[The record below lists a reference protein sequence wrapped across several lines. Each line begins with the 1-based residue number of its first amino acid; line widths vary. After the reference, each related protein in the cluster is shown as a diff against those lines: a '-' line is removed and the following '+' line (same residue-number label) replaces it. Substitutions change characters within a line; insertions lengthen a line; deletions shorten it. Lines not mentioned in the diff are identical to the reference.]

1 MKRFAIIV
9 GLVAAALVSTAQAAE
24 RFALPQF
31 KTSYVRPL
39 TEVPPARPG
48 VYEFVDIGALLVA
61 LAAASASGAVA
72 MAATAGNATLTSK
85 IVRLNL
91 RHTWTTTMSS
101 SAYRDTLHTAY
112 TRGGITGHGEGAPI
126 VRYHEDAASAQ
137 KAVESVRELLLTAD
151 PMQFAKIMAEVF
163 KRVPGEWAGKAAIDI
178 ALMDWVGQKLGI
190 PLYSYFGLDPKD
202 TPLTTFSIGIDTP
215 EITKQKTLEAAD
227 YPVLKVKVG
236 LATDEPTIEAVRS
249 VTRKPLRVDANE
261 GWKDKEEAV
270 RKINWL
276 EKMGV
281 EFIEQPMPAEM
292 LEETRWVR
300 GRVHIP
306 IIADEAC
313 QHASDIPK
321 LRECFD
327 GVNVKLD
334 KSGGMLEGYRMIQI
348 AKALGMK
355 TMLGCM
361 ISSSVTV
368 TAAAHLSPL
377 VDFSDLDGNL
387 LISNDP
393 FHGVRVE
400 KGKLILPRG
409 PGLGLTAA
417 K

>member
-1 MKRFAIIV
+1 MNRRTFLKTASV
-9 GLVAAALVSTAQAAE
+9 APAAASAT
-24 RFALPQF
+24 
-31 KTSYVRPL
+31 
-39 TEVPPARPG
+39 
-48 VYEFVDIGALLVA
+48 GAVA
-61 LAAASASGAVA
+61 LAAP
-72 MAATAGNATLTSK
+72 AANAALSTR

-91 RHTWTTTMSS
+91 QHTWTTTMSS
-101 SAYRDTLHTAY
+101 SQYRDTLHTSY

-126 VRYHEDAASAQ
+126 VRYHEDAASAR
-137 KAVESVRELLLTAD
+137 KAVESVRDLLLTAD
-151 PMQFAKIMAEVF
+151 PLQFAKIMAEVF
-163 KRVPGEWAGKAAIDI
+163 GRIPGEWAGKAAIDI

-202 TPLTTFSIGIDTP
+202 TPVTTFSIGIDTP

-249 VTRKPLRVDANE
+249 VTKKPLRVDANE

-281 EFIEQPMPAEM
+281 EFIEQPMPADM

-300 GRVHIP
+300 SRVHIP

-313 QHASDIPK
+313 QRASDIPK
-321 LRECFD
+321 LKEAFD

-334 KSGGMLEGYRMIQI
+334 KSGGILEAKRMIDI
-348 AKALGMK
+348 AKSLGMR

-361 ISSSVTV
+361 VSSSVTV

-377 VDFSDLDGNL
+377 VDYADLDGNL

-393 FHGVRVE
+393 FRGVRVE
-400 KGKLILPRG
+400 KGKLILPKG
-409 PGLGLTAA
+409 PGLGLTKA
-417 K
+417 

>member
-1 MKRFAIIV
+1 MNRRNFLRTAA
-9 GLVAAALVSTAQAAE
+9 VAGCPLGPVS
-24 RFALPQF
+24 
-31 KTSYVRPL
+31 
-39 TEVPPARPG
+39 G
-48 VYEFVDIGALLVA
+48 
-61 LAAASASGAVA
+61 LAAP
-72 MAATAGNATLTSK
+72 AGPSIETK

-91 RHTWTTTMSS
+91 QHMWTTTMSS
-101 SAYRDTLHTAY
+101 SQYRDTLHVAY
-112 TRGGITGHGEGAPI
+112 TRDGITGHGEGAPI
-126 VRYHEDAASAQ
+126 VRYHEDAATAR
-137 KAVESVRELLLTAD
+137 KAVESVRALLVSAN
-151 PMQFAKIMAEVF
+151 PMQFAKVMAEVF
-163 KRVPGEWAGKAAIDI
+163 RRVPGEWAGKAAIDI

-215 EITKQKTLEAAD
+215 EITKQKTREAAD
-227 YPVLKVKVG
+227 FPILKVKVG

-249 VTRKPLRVDANE
+249 VTKKPLRVDANE

-281 EFIEQPMPAEM
+281 EFIEQPLPAEM
-292 LEETRWVR
+292 IEETRWIR
-300 GRVHIP
+300 GRVHMP

-313 QHASDIPK
+313 QRASDIPK
-321 LRECFD
+321 LKEAFD

-334 KSGGMLEGYRMIQI
+334 KSGGMLEAYRMIQI

-377 VDFSDLDGNL
+377 VDYADLDGNL

-393 FHGVRVE
+393 FRGVVVE
-400 KGKLILPRG
+400 KGKLVLPGR
-409 PGLGLTAA
+409 PGLGLTRA
-417 K
+417 